1 MKSIFI
7 AASSL
12 CFIFLVG
19 CSTFQTSYF
28 GVEDEAIHTPPEFGK
43 TKAFIEKAKK
53 HAHSPYAEEQI
64 DEAMAL
70 GKKASML
77 YWDRYDKKA
86 KNEAK
91 NILAQARKAAL
102 NSEIVYPQPPPPSNA
117 RVDSVPMRLSPPET
131 IAAGESLAEFEKPE
145 AETQIQE
152 PKTEPE
158 ALPTQKSAAETEA
171 TQKPETETETVQK
184 PETQIQKIQTKGK
197 TQPAQKTEI
206 QAEPTQKPE
215 PEPEA
220 ETQTVQKPET
230 QIQEPKTE
238 PEALPTQKPAAETEA
253 TQKPKTETET
263 VQSPKTKLT
272 EPKTER
278 QAPKFEQAQTQYAIQ
293 VAAFNQSAEAES
305 LKKGLVAK
313 GYPAYHQKAE
323 IDGTA
328 WHRVRIGPYPDSKTA
343 QQQMQKLKTNG
354 LAKEG
359 YLVRVKR

>member
-53 HAHSPYAEEQI
+53 HAHTPYAEEQI

-238 PEALPTQKPAAETEA
+238 
-253 TQKPKTETET
+253 
-263 VQSPKTKLT
+263 
-272 EPKTER
+272 R

>member
-171 TQKPETETETVQK
+171 TQKP
-184 PETQIQKIQTKGK
+184 
-197 TQPAQKTEI
+197 
-206 QAEPTQKPE
+206 
-215 PEPEA
+215 
-220 ETQTVQKPET
+220 
-230 QIQEPKTE
+230 
-238 PEALPTQKPAAETEA
+238 
-253 TQKPKTETET
+253 KTETET

>member
-53 HAHSPYAEEQI
+53 HAHTPYAEEQI

-171 TQKPETETETVQK
+171 TQKPD
-184 PETQIQKIQTKGK
+184 
-197 TQPAQKTEI
+197 
-206 QAEPTQKPE
+206 

-220 ETQTVQKPET
+220 ETQTDQKPET